1 MPKKSIALLDLEN
14 KYVSIDADL
23 SLRKGKVGLLAIMLG
38 AAISSTVLD
47 IPTFVS
53 AEVTK

>member
-1 MPKKSIALLDLEN
+1 MSVIS
-14 KYVSIDADL
+14 V
-23 SLRKGKVGLLAIMLG
+23 RKGKVGLLAIMLG

-53 AEVTK
+53 AEVTKQVLNWINRFGVR